1 MSEEEYL
8 RYEEALL
15 QAQSKLFEVE
25 AKKWQALAQLA
36 VIYGDDL
43 EEVVE

>member
-15 QAQSKLFEVE
+15 DAQSRLYE
-25 AKKWQALAQLA
+25 ADANYWQALAQLA
-36 VIYGDDL
+36 VIYGHDL
-43 EEVVE
+43 SEIVR